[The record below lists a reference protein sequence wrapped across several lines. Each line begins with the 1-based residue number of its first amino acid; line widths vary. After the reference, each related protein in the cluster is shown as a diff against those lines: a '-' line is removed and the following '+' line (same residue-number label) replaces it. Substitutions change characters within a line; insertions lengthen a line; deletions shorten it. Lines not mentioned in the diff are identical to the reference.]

1 MTSAALT
8 RDLVRAHCGAVIR
21 VLLVDDQSLFLDGLR
36 MVLSV
41 EEGIV
46 VVGEAKDGA
55 SAISMVE
62 SARPHVVLMDLRM
75 PGMDGIEAIKRISAR
90 FPRVGIIALTTFDDD
105 VSIFRALRGGA
116 VGYLVKD
123 SARDVL
129 VAAIR
134 AASKG
139 DSVLAPHVARR
150 LVDELARLSTR
161 PPDGQEHSLSEREL
175 DVVRLLARGS
185 SNKEI
190 ANALGLVEGTVKNHV
205 SRILEKLGVIDRTQ
219 AALAARDAGI
229 V

>member
-1 MTSAALT
+1 
-8 RDLVRAHCGAVIR
+8 
-21 VLLVDDQSLFLDGLR
+21 

-46 VVGEAKDGA
+46 VVGEAKDGV
-55 SAISMVE
+55 SALAMVE

-75 PGMDGIEAIKRISAR
+75 PGMDGVEATKRIAAR
-90 FPRVGIIALTTFDDD
+90 FPRVNVLVLTTFDDD
-105 VSIFRALRGGA
+105 VSIFRALRSGA

-129 VAAIR
+129 VGAIR
-134 AASKG
+134 AAYRG

-150 LVDELARLSTR
+150 LVDEFAKLATR
-161 PPDGQEHSLSEREL
+161 GPDSAAHPLSEREV
-175 DVVRLLARGS
+175 DVLRLLARGA

-190 ANALGLVEGTVKNHV
+190 AIALGLVEGTVKNHV
-205 SRILEKLGVIDRTQ
+205 SRILEKLGVDDRTQ
-219 AALAARDAGI
+219 AALAAREAGI

>member
-1 MTSAALT
+1 M
-8 RDLVRAHCGAVIR
+8 IR
-21 VLLVDDQSLFLDGLR
+21 VLLVDDQSLFVEGLR

-55 SAISMVE
+55 SALAMVE

-75 PGMDGIEAIKRISAR
+75 PGMDGVEATKRISAR
-90 FPRVGIIALTTFDDD
+90 FPRVNVLVLTTFDDD
-105 VSIFRALRGGA
+105 VSIFRALRAGA

-129 VAAIR
+129 VGAIR
-134 AASKG
+134 AAHRG

-150 LVDELARLSTR
+150 LVDEFAKLATR
-161 PPDGQEHSLSEREL
+161 GPDSAAHPLSEREV
-175 DVVRLLARGS
+175 DVLRLLARGA

-190 ANALGLVEGTVKNHV
+190 AIALGLVEGTVKNHV
-205 SRILEKLGVIDRTQ
+205 SRILEKLGVDDRTQ
-219 AALAARDAGI
+219 AALAAREAGI